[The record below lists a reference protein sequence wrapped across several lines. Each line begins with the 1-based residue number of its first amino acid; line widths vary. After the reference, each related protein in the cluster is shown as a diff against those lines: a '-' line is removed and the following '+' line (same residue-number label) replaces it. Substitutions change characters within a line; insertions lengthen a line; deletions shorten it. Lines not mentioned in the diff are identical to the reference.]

1 MSDTN
6 EIRNGRQTSRSET
19 ARGNL
24 SREGKSIVSVS
35 TFSNNLRSFLQQ
47 LFTDNN
53 NQEYNNRVLFLFR
66 NLYSFSL
73 NVEWNVCEQGT
84 DVKTAHYL
92 IVMFI
97 HLGTISKAEGIL
109 DSGLICGEGLSL
121 CWTLKTMFFNFYSI
135 SIAAM

>member
-1 MSDTN
+1 MKSH
-6 EIRNGRQTSRSET
+6 EIRNGRQTSRPET
-19 ARGNL
+19 LRGNL
-24 SREGKSIVSVS
+24 SRESKSIVSVPR
-35 TFSNNLRSFLQQ
+35 FSNNLRSFLQQ

-53 NQEYNNRVLFLFR
+53 NKEYNNRVLFLFR
-66 NLYSFSL
+66 NLYTFSL

-109 DSGLICGEGLSL
+109 DSGLICGDGLSL
-121 CWTLKTMFFNFYSI
+121 C
-135 SIAAM
+135 